1 MLRKKI
7 IPLILAATLALSI
20 GLIGC
25 GNNNNNNGTNGTNGT
40 NTVTEDIKDAA
51 KDTGDDV
58 AELWNK
64 VTDNQM
70 NYTADEVKRDLVGKG
85 YELKEVTDTKVSDTY
100 NLFSNK
106 GKTYDING
114 EYLTIY
120 EFKESDEAGMKDA
133 VNSITNEGKKIS
145 NKDVSWASSPH
156 VYKKGRVLA
165 IYDGKNTDVLSAL
178 KDVLGNPI
186 LG

>member
-25 GNNNNNNGTNGTNGT
+25 GNKDNNTTDNNK
-40 NTVTEDIKDAA
+40 VTEDVKDAA

-64 VTDNQM
+64 VTDNKM
-70 NYTADEVKRDLVGKG
+70 DYTADEVKRDLVGKG
-85 YELKEVTDTKVSDTY
+85 YQLKEVADTKVSDTY
-100 NLFSNK
+100 NVFSNK

-120 EFKESDEAGMKDA
+120 EFKDSDEAGMKDA
-133 VNSITNEGKKIS
+133 INSITDQGKKIA
-145 NKDVSWASSPH
+145 NKDVSWAASPH

-165 IYDGKNTDVLSAL
+165 IFDGKNADVLTAL
-178 KDVLGNPI
+178 KDVLGDPI